1 VKSTNW
7 LIYGANGYTA
17 RRIAK
22 EAVAR
27 GLKPIL
33 AGRNEASV
41 GELAKSLGLSYR
53 IFSLDN
59 VEVVKAGLKDVAL
72 VLHCAGPFSETIH
85 PMLEAC
91 FALGVHYLDIT
102 GEIDVFEWAQ
112 TQSEKAVSSGSVVIP
127 GVGFDVV
134 PSDCLAA
141 SLAKALPGA
150 TTLEL
155 AFASDTPFG
164 PGALKTAVKI
174 FPQGGKVRRDGKIVP
189 DVLGGRTREIPFSHR
204 KLWAVSIPWGD
215 VSTAYHSTKIPNITV
230 FAAFPKKM
238 MVLIKVMNPFRSVF
252 RINAMQK
259 LAEKG
264 IERFAKGSDEKTW
277 IHNKSYLWGEISDSK
292 NHQKRGVL
300 ECSEAYVLEVDCA
313 LKSVERV
320 LAGKVKPGVWT
331 PSQAFG
337 ASFIEEIP
345 GSRLQIQQ

>member
-1 VKSTNW
+1 MSTNW
-7 LIYGANGYTA
+7 LIYGAAGYTA
-17 RRIAK
+17 RHVVK

-72 VLHCAGPFSETIH
+72 VLHCAGPFSESIH

-204 KLWAVSIPWGD
+204 KLWAVSFPWGD

-230 FAAFPKKM
+230 FVAVPKKM
-238 MVLIKVMNPFRSVF
+238 IVLMKALIPFRSVF
-252 RINAMQK
+252 RINAAQK
-259 LAEKG
+259 L
-264 IERFAKGSDEKTW
+264 IERFVKGPDEKTS
-277 IHNKSYLWGEISDSK
+277 IHKKSYLWGEISDSK

>member
-1 VKSTNW
+1 MSTNW
-7 LIYGANGYTA
+7 LIYGATGYTA

-33 AGRNEASV
+33 AGRSEAV

-59 VEVVKAGLKDVAL
+59 LEAVKAGLKDVAL
-72 VLHCAGPFSETIH
+72 VLSCAGPFSETIH
-85 PMLEAC
+85 LMLEAC

-155 AFASDTPFG
+155 AFASDSLACG
-164 PGALKTAVKI
+164 PGTLKTVVKI
-174 FPQGGKVRRDGKIVP
+174 FPQGGKVRRDGKIVS
-189 DVLGGRTREIPFSHR
+189 DGLGGRTREIPFSHR
-204 KLWAVSIPWGD
+204 KLWAVSIPGGD
-215 VSTAYHSTKIPNITV
+215 ISTAYHSTKIPNITV
-230 FAAFPKKM
+230 FTVVPKKM
-238 MVLIKVMNPFRSVF
+238 MVLMKAMNPFRSVF
-252 RINAMQK
+252 RINAVQK

-264 IERFAKGSDEKTW
+264 IERFVKGPDEKTL
-277 IHNKSYLWGEISDSK
+277 IDKKIYLWGEVSDSK

-300 ECSEAYVLEVDCA
+300 ECSEGYVLTADCA

-337 ASFIEEIP
+337 ASFIEEIS